1 MISVDG
7 STGVLKLPAIA
18 LTPIGGANPKR
29 IDNHLNTTKESLV
42 KNFNAFGATLTD
54 DETKKLSGMD
64 FFL

>member
-1 MISVDG
+1 MKQFLFSFF
-7 STGVLKLPAIA
+7 
-18 LTPIGGANPKR
+18 
-29 IDNHLNTTKESLV
+29 LNCFGLSHFDFDLCLLSYLEAKESLV